1 VIEHGIRRG
10 AAVVLT
16 MAQAATDMELQDVEG
31 FPLGEG
37 LGDYKGLLMGFQPA
51 TNIVTALL
59 PAD

>member
-1 VIEHGIRRG
+1 
-10 AAVVLT
+10 
-16 MAQAATDMELQDVEG
+16 MAQAATDVELQDVKG